1 MRQSLSPFRRLWPF
15 FFQAMEHI
23 TEETIKSVKS
33 ELLDLTGLN
42 TGVNVTSKCGIHHK
56 KRSIWTNPRS
66 SF

>member
-33 ELLDLTGLN
+33 ELLDLTWPQHW
-42 TGVNVTSKCGIHHK
+42 SKC
-56 KRSIWTNPRS
+56 NQ
-66 SF
+66 